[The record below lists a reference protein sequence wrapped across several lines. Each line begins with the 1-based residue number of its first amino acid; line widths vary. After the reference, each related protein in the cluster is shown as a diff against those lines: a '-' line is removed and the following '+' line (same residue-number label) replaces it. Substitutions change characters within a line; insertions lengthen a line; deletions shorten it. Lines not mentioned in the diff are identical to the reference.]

1 MFVEDKRQDYA
12 FSQIAILKYA
22 TLRTQREVCHVDTA
36 ASKLADWGFILQTRL
51 RKFIELPTTDR
62 RLLASAIVSVVKA
75 RIVVTFVPVRKIL
88 QPVPLRNDAN
98 LGDPERIS
106 WAVETAAR
114 IVPTGE
120 NCLVRAIAGRE
131 MLARRGV
138 SSQIRLGIAKN
149 SPDILKG
156 HAWLE
161 CGDKIIT
168 GEGEH
173 RNYAAMPTPSA
184 ETP

>member
-1 MFVEDKRQDYA
+1 M
-12 FSQIAILKYA
+12 
-22 TLRTQREVCHVDTA
+22 
-36 ASKLADWGFILQTRL
+36 LQTRL
-51 RKFIELPTTDR
+51 RKFIELPATDR
-62 RLLASAIVSVVKA
+62 WLLASAIVSVVKA

-88 QPVPLRNDAN
+88 RPVMLRTDATPP
-98 LGDPERIS
+98 DSEKIS
-106 WAVETAAR
+106 WAVETAGR
-114 IVPTGE
+114 IVPTGK

-138 SSQIRLGIAKN
+138 SSRIRLGIAKN
-149 SPDILKG
+149 SPDILSG

-173 RNYAAMPTPSA
+173 RNYAAMPTLSA

>member
-1 MFVEDKRQDYA
+1 M
-12 FSQIAILKYA
+12 
-22 TLRTQREVCHVDTA
+22 
-36 ASKLADWGFILQTRL
+36 LQTRL
-51 RKFIELPTTDR
+51 RKFIELPATDR
-62 RLLASAIVSVVKA
+62 WLLASAIVSVVKA

-88 QPVPLRNDAN
+88 QPMALRTDAT
-98 LGDPERIS
+98 LADPGRIS
-106 WAVETAAR
+106 WAVETAGR

-161 CGDKIIT
+161 CGDRIIT

-173 RNYAAMPTPSA
+173 RHYVAMPAPSA

>member
-1 MFVEDKRQDYA
+1 M
-12 FSQIAILKYA
+12 
-22 TLRTQREVCHVDTA
+22 
-36 ASKLADWGFILQTRL
+36 QTRL
-51 RKFIELPTTDR
+51 SKFIKLPAPDR
-62 RLLASAIVSVVKA
+62 RLLASAVVSLIRA
-75 RIVVTFVPVRKIL
+75 RFTVMFVPVRKIL
-88 QPVPLRNDAN
+88 LAAPQNAAESSDTDA
-98 LGDPERIS
+98 ERIS

-114 IVPTGE
+114 IVPTAK

-138 SSQIRLGIAKN
+138 SSKIRLGVAKN
-149 SPDILKG
+149 SPDILSA

-161 CGDKIIT
+161 CGGMIVT

-173 RNYAAMPTPSA
+173 RSYAAMPAPSI

>member
-1 MFVEDKRQDYA
+1 
-12 FSQIAILKYA
+12 
-22 TLRTQREVCHVDTA
+22 
-36 ASKLADWGFILQTRL
+36 LQTRL
-51 RKFIELPTTDR
+51 RKFIELPATDR
-62 RLLASAIVSVVKA
+62 WLLVSAIVSLIKA
-75 RIVVTFVPVRKIL
+75 RIVVTFVPLRKIL
-88 QPVPLRNDAN
+88 QPVMLRTNATPPDS
-98 LGDPERIS
+98 EKIS
-106 WAVETAAR
+106 WAVETAGR
-114 IVPTGE
+114 IVPNGQ

-161 CGDKIIT
+161 CGDKIVT

-173 RNYAAMPTPSA
+173 RNYFAMPGPSA

>member
-1 MFVEDKRQDYA
+1 M
-12 FSQIAILKYA
+12 
-22 TLRTQREVCHVDTA
+22 
-36 ASKLADWGFILQTRL
+36 LQTRL
-51 RKFIELPTTDR
+51 RKFIELPATDR
-62 RLLASAIVSVVKA
+62 RLLASAIVSLIKA
-75 RIVVTFVPVRKIL
+75 RIAVTFVPLRKIL
-88 QPVPLRNDAN
+88 QPVRLWT
-98 LGDPERIS
+98 DPTPPDSEKIS
-106 WAVETAAR
+106 WAVETAGR
-114 IVPTGE
+114 IVPTGT

-149 SPDILKG
+149 SPDILSG

-173 RNYAAMPTPSA
+173 LNYVAMPTPSA

>member
-1 MFVEDKRQDYA
+1 
-12 FSQIAILKYA
+12 
-22 TLRTQREVCHVDTA
+22 
-36 ASKLADWGFILQTRL
+36 L
-51 RKFIELPTTDR
+51 RKFIELPATDR
-62 RLLASAIVSVVKA
+62 WLLVSAIVSLIKA
-75 RIVVTFVPVRKIL
+75 RIVVTFVPLRKIL
-88 QPVPLRNDAN
+88 QPVMLRTNATPPDS
-98 LGDPERIS
+98 EKIS
-106 WAVETAAR
+106 WAVETAGR

-173 RNYAAMPTPSA
+173 RNYVPMPAPSA

>member
-1 MFVEDKRQDYA
+1 M
-12 FSQIAILKYA
+12 
-22 TLRTQREVCHVDTA
+22 
-36 ASKLADWGFILQTRL
+36 LQTRL
-51 RKFIELPTTDR
+51 RKFIELPATDR

-75 RIVVTFVPVRKIL
+75 RIVVTFVPVRTIL
-88 QPVPLRNDAN
+88 RPVMSRTDATPP
-98 LGDPERIS
+98 DSEKIS
-106 WAVETAAR
+106 WAVETAGR
-114 IVPTGE
+114 IVPTGT

-173 RNYAAMPTPSA
+173 RNYVAMPAPSA
-184 ETP
+184 EAP

>member
-1 MFVEDKRQDYA
+1 M
-12 FSQIAILKYA
+12 LL
-22 TLRTQREVCHVDTA
+22 TP
-36 ASKLADWGFILQTRL
+36 L
-51 RKFIELPTTDR
+51 RKFIGLPATDR
-62 RLLASAIVSVVKA
+62 RLLASAIVSVIKA

-88 QPVPLRNDAN
+88 QPVPLRIDAV
-98 LGDPERIS
+98 LGDPARIS
-106 WAVETAAR
+106 WAVETAGR
-114 IVPTGE
+114 IVPSGR

-131 MLARRGV
+131 MLARRGF
-138 SSQIRLGIAKN
+138 SSQIRLGIAKK

-173 RNYAAMPTPSA
+173 RHYAAMPTPSA

>member
-1 MFVEDKRQDYA
+1 M
-12 FSQIAILKYA
+12 
-22 TLRTQREVCHVDTA
+22 
-36 ASKLADWGFILQTRL
+36 LQTRL
-51 RKFIELPTTDR
+51 RKFIELPATDR
-62 RLLASAIVSVVKA
+62 WLLASAIFSVLKA
-75 RIVVTFVPVRKIL
+75 RFVVTFVPVRKIL
-88 QPVPLRNDAN
+88 QPVMLRTDATPP
-98 LGDPERIS
+98 DSEKIS
-106 WAVETAAR
+106 WAVETAGR
-114 IVPTGE
+114 IVPTGQ

-131 MLARRGV
+131 MLACRGV

-173 RNYAAMPTPSA
+173 RNYVAMPTPSA

>member
-1 MFVEDKRQDYA
+1 
-12 FSQIAILKYA
+12 
-22 TLRTQREVCHVDTA
+22 
-36 ASKLADWGFILQTRL
+36 LQTRW
-51 RKFIELPTTDR
+51 RKFIELPATDR
-62 RLLASAIVSVVKA
+62 WLLASAIVSVVKA

-88 QPVPLRNDAN
+88 QPVAPRTDATSPDS
-98 LGDPERIS
+98 GRIS
-106 WAVETAAR
+106 WAVETAGR
-114 IVPTGE
+114 IVPTGK

-138 SSQIRLGIAKN
+138 RSQIRLGVAKN
-149 SPDILKG
+149 SPDILSG

-173 RNYAAMPTPSA
+173 RSYAAMPTPSA
-184 ETP
+184 EIP